1 MIENGSGT
9 KLVSFLEK
17 QPKSVILG
25 VSFLI
30 ECAIGIIDYFIIIDM
45 YLFAFYLIPVSITT
59 WFVGRRW
66 GIFMAISSAI
76 IWLITAIH
84 STIYPYLWLSYWN
97 AIIILIFFA
106 IVADLLGMIKLTYE
120 REKKY
125 ARIDPLTEIIN
136 RRFFLEM
143 LEQEIGRFD
152 RYQHPFTLAYFDLD
166 NFKTVNDWFGHSVGD
181 RLLKLI
187 AQTIQNQVRAVDVF
201 ARLGGDEFALLLPE
215 TDYES
220 AEVVLFRLQQQ
231 VSTIFKDE
239 YLNVSLSIG
248 AITFKKEPLSVD
260 MAIERVDHLMYEV
273 KRHGKDNLKHEIF
286 D

>member
-1 MIENGSGT
+1 
-9 KLVSFLEK
+9 
-17 QPKSVILG
+17 
-25 VSFLI
+25 
-30 ECAIGIIDYFIIIDM
+30 
-45 YLFAFYLIPVSITT
+45 
-59 WFVGRRW
+59 
-66 GIFMAISSAI
+66 
-76 IWLITAIH
+76 
-84 STIYPYLWLSYWN
+84 
-97 AIIILIFFA
+97 
-106 IVADLLGMIKLTYE
+106 MIKLTYE